1 MDFCVGTCAKI
12 DQVGL
17 IKQAEDIGVT
27 HFGVGEGPLLFS
39 DPYQQMA
46 LASQQTS
53 TIKMGTYVTNPLTRI
68 APVTANSVAT
78 LNALAPGRTFVGPA
92 QVLQNWTAAFEGIS
106 DFVSELVSFA
116 IDGENEWGE
125 FYWHGRQADGSLFA
139 MRGVTIMVVRD
150 DRVAEARLYMEPVD
164 PTAEDIDAAVRE
176 LFTQPPAAPR

>member
-17 IKQAEDIGVT
+17 IKQAEDLGVT

-78 LNALAPGRTFVGPA
+78 LNALAPGRTFVGHRHRE
-92 QVLQNWTAAFEGIS
+92 Q
-106 DFVSELVSFA
+106 
-116 IDGENEWGE
+116 
-125 FYWHGRQADGSLFA
+125 R
-139 MRGVTIMVVRD
+139 
-150 DRVAEARLYMEPVD
+150 
-164 PTAEDIDAAVRE
+164 AAVHGQQAGHHPRTDRRRE
-176 LFTQPPAAPR
+176 GHPRPAPR